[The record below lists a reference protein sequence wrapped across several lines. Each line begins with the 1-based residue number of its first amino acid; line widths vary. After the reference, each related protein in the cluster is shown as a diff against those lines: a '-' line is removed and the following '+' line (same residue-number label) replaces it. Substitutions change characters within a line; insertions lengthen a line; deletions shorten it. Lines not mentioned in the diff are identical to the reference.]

1 METLVRLMDACEITN
16 TICQL
21 QEGSLLGAV
30 KLENIL
36 PWERDCDI
44 AVLSSQFNNLT
55 NYLEKHPI
63 KKLKISK
70 IFNSSINKKRFEIKE
85 YLTRLVFSTIC

>member
-1 METLVRLMDACEITN
+1 MEACEITN

-44 AVLSSQFNNLT
+44 AVLSSHFSNLT
-55 NYLEKHPI
+55 DYLEKNPI
-63 KKLKISK
+63 GKLKISK
-70 IFNSSINKKRFEIKE
+70 SY
-85 YLTRLVFSTIC
+85 YLTSCSGSDKQFIILIDKKDIDSKILIYLR